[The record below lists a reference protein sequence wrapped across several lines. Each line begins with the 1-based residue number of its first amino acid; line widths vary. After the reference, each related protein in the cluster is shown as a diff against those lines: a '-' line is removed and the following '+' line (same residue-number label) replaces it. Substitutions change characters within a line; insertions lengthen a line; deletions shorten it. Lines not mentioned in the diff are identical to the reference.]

1 MVTVVKMVNVY
12 TQLGTLAYTGDVFNK
27 IYKYGFRFE
36 KRSIDTN
43 CKQIMFFFK
52 KHCCQQRWS

>member
-1 MVTVVKMVNVY
+1 MVTIVKMVNVY

-43 CKQIMFFFK
+43 CKQIMF
-52 KHCCQQRWS
+52 S